1 MRESENGA
9 NTPEPN
15 DVPHEVATLEK
26 DVLGTEALV
35 KGRPRTPGT
44 TGIPTLRALPRLGP
58 HSPRPRG
65 VEKLTS
71 VAPTRVHPR
80 TPRRLPGQP
89 QAPPRKA
96 RHRRRQEAPLA
107 APDARGA
114 RSSPRSKCPKVPRF
128 RAPEA
133 PRTPSQTEMR
143 ARILGPREL
152 GLSEKSLGHRGCDL
166 LVPEVL
172 HVLRFEICEDLVPD
186 VVSGELPGLG
196 GNRGRGLNRPGLLL
210 CGAVGRAQ
218 DDGQRVRRDL
228 QKLLHLNQASVAQ
241 TALTGAASAGCWK
254 EPAPDSGCGESESC
268 LTLGAG
274 GPHPSPPVLPRG
286 SPGAPRRSPRE
297 GAAGRL
303 AVVPGRDTDA
313 EPAAPRGPA
322 PVTCSPRPPSGH
334 SSFSSRGTL
343 AFLGSPQL
351 QRGRRAGGKGAE
363 GAGSSP
369 RSGEFPRR
377 DPA

>member
-1 MRESENGA
+1 MTHHLLSCTEMRESENGA

-152 GLSEKSLGHRGCDL
+152 GLSAG
-166 LVPEVL
+166 
-172 HVLRFEICEDLVPD
+172 
-186 VVSGELPGLG
+186 
-196 GNRGRGLNRPGLLL
+196 
-210 CGAVGRAQ
+210 
-218 DDGQRVRRDL
+218 
-228 QKLLHLNQASVAQ
+228 
-241 TALTGAASAGCWK
+241 SA
-254 EPAPDSGCGESESC
+254 PS
-268 LTLGAG
+268 GAG
-274 GPHPSPPVLPRG
+274 DRG
-286 SPGAPRRSPRE
+286 
-297 GAAGRL
+297 
-303 AVVPGRDTDA
+303 
-313 EPAAPRGPA
+313 
-322 PVTCSPRPPSGH
+322 
-334 SSFSSRGTL
+334 
-343 AFLGSPQL
+343 
-351 QRGRRAGGKGAE
+351 
-363 GAGSSP
+363 
-369 RSGEFPRR
+369 
-377 DPA
+377 